1 MARKDKKM
9 MGLRKN
15 DVESIK
21 EGRREKGVGEWKKM
35 K

>member
-9 MGLRKN
+9 MGFRKN

-21 EGRREKGVGEWKKM
+21 ERRREKGMEKDEVKE
-35 K
+35 